1 MKRPIAAFLL
11 CALGSFGA
19 IDDNYLN
26 ERNIWIAAYK
36 NHLDYEELR
45 VKIDELNSEIAV
57 ARRRPKNLRELNDK
71 LVLLEAQLASYD
83 AMPKSFP
90 DLLAFPAPQTD
101 KIRLNIVSFI
111 ADTYH
116 RELEAS
122 RARLQALEKDYLAAI
137 AYLDEYEELAKREN
151 DEKFLERVLTDK
163 RYFEL
168 ARGLIEQKKRALE
181 TIGGFIEM
189 QTQNYR
195 ENDLVRISITG
206 AVVLA
211 AFMALWI
218 ARRVIRRYASDAES
232 SAFWI
237 RLISILTGLFA
248 ALFLLFNYIDNL
260 LYAMTFVGFV
270 AAGLTIVMKE
280 AALNFVGWLR
290 LVFGGAIT
298 IGDRILIYDSQ
309 PVIGDVIDISP
320 MCLTLYE
327 NITHNNAAEI
337 KRAGRIAF
345 IPNNFIFTK
354 AFYNYT
360 HDAMKTLYDLI
371 EMPFELK
378 SDFERIRVIA
388 EETVTA
394 LTGRYIEMAKLQ
406 YDRLRE
412 RYTMRGK
419 KMRPKI
425 QFMMQDDGKAIR
437 MYLWYVAP
445 YRDIL
450 NIRSAMTLELL
461 RRFKN
466 EPNIALA
473 GETK

>member
-1 MKRPIAAFLL
+1 VRRAIAAILL
-11 CALGSFGA
+11 CAISCFGA
-19 IDDNYLN
+19 AWGEYLN
-26 ERNIWIAAYK
+26 DRNIWIAAYK
-36 NHLDYEELR
+36 NHLEYEALKTRIDALSKEIAAAQRRSKSVRGLN
-45 VKIDELNSEIAV
+45 DELA
-57 ARRRPKNLRELNDK
+57 
-71 LVLLEAQLASYD
+71 LLEAQFASYD
-83 AMPKSFP
+83 SLPKNFP
-90 DLLAFPAPQTD
+90 DLLDFPAPQTD

-111 ADTYH
+111 ADTYYK
-116 RELEAS
+116 ELEAS
-122 RARLQALEKDYLAAI
+122 KARLRSLEKDYLSAL
-137 AYLDEYEELAKREN
+137 AYLDEYETAAREAN
-151 DEKFLERVLTDK
+151 DEAFLERVGSDK
-163 RYFEL
+163 RYFDL

-181 TIGGFIEM
+181 TIGGFIES

-195 ENDLVRISITG
+195 EQDLVRILITL

-211 AFMALWI
+211 AFVALWI
-218 ARRVIRRYASDAES
+218 ARRAIRRYASDAES

-237 RLISILTGLFA
+237 RLVNILTGLFA
-248 ALFLLFNYIDNL
+248 ALFLIFNYIDNL
-260 LYAMTFVGFV
+260 LYALTFVGFV

-320 MCLTLYE
+320 MGLTLYE
-327 NITHNNAAEI
+327 NITHNSAAEI

-371 EMPFELK
+371 ETPFEIK

-388 EETVTA
+388 EETVAA
-394 LTGRYIEMAKLQ
+394 LTGRYIEMARLQ
-406 YDRLRE
+406 YDKLRE

-425 QFMMQDDGKAIR
+425 QFMMQEDGKAIR

-461 RRFKN
+461 RRFKS
-466 EPNIALA
+466 EPNILLA